1 MKAKL
6 RLLNYLNNKQIIDLS
21 DFYCVTITRSSIQL
35 QGHLEGPKAKK
46 YSDLFGN
53 GKWINENSWLKI
65 ETKNFDIILTI

>member
-35 QGHLEGPKAKK
+35 QGSLEKETAKK
-46 YSDLFGN
+46 YTEIFGTAN
-53 GKWINENSWLKI
+53 WDQEQNWLKI
-65 ETKNFDIILTI
+65 QTKNFDITLTI